1 MLFIGLSLLCVFVT
15 TFDSTSVALTLNS
28 SKESK
33 WKDAEDAEDH
43 FSEWVSA
50 VLSGQ
55 RWEMGSPFTFCL
67 AVLLHSLERNPTR
80 NSEVRISILA
90 FKI

>member
-1 MLFIGLSLLCVFVT
+1 MLFIVLSLLCVFVT
-15 TFDSTSVALTLNS
+15 TFDGTSVALTLNS

-33 WKDAEDAEDH
+33 WKDAEDAEDAEDH

-55 RWEMGSPFTFCL
+55 RWEMHQR
-67 AVLLHSLERNPTR
+67 V
-80 NSEVRISILA
+80 
-90 FKI
+90 